1 MLKDSIL
8 KWRHTA
14 KALEGAGEK
23 KKKNFSEP
31 QEQDERH
38 FLCQHVNPFYS

>member
-23 KKKNFSEP
+23 KKKNF
-31 QEQDERH
+31 
-38 FLCQHVNPFYS
+38 

>member
-23 KKKNFSEP
+23 KKKKTFQSHRNKMKDTFSA
-31 QEQDERH
+31 
-38 FLCQHVNPFYS
+38 ST